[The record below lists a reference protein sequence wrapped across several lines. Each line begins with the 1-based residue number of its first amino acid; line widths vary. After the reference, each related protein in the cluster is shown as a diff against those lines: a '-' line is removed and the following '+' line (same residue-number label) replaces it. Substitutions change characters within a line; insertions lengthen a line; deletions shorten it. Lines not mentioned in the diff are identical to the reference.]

1 MKKIALAGTTLALAL
16 VAASAVAAP
25 AAAPASSTNTA
36 GPNAGTMGVNLPFYT
51 SNPLDFMING
61 KYFIAKDM
69 AITAGI
75 GFQMTDNGAP
85 GAANQKS
92 TDLGIAGGFRKYF
105 PMNDFA
111 PFVGGGLL
119 YANMNNSNTNYT
131 ALMGEAGAEY
141 FFSRHFSIEG
151 SVGFGYIATKT
162 TVAGNSTTATDIGTN
177 SFNLSANFYF

>member
-1 MKKIALAGTTLALAL
+1 MKKIALASATLALAL
-16 VAASAVAAP
+16 VTASATAAPVAASAA
-25 AAAPASSTNTA
+25 TTT
-36 GPNAGTMGVNLPFYT
+36 GPNDGMMGVNLPFYT
-51 SNPLDFMING
+51 TSPLDFMING
-61 KYFIAKDM
+61 KYFITKDM

-75 GFQMTDNGAP
+75 GFQMTDNGVS

-111 PFVGGGLL
+111 PFVGGGLV

-131 ALMGEAGAEY
+131 VLMGEAGAEY
-141 FFSRHFSIEG
+141 FLSKHFSVEG
-151 SVGFGYIATKT
+151 SVGFGYVATKN